1 MELKGALPEYIKLL
15 AGICLKL
22 ILLPVLNP
30 GFDTRLTFGEFEGGL
45 LSTYFFHIQKEH
57 IH

>member
-1 MELKGALPEYIKLL
+1 MELKGASPEYIELL

-45 LSTYFFHIQKEH
+45 LFTYFFHIQKEH